1 MERVNEKY
9 FEMKENNNSR
19 YQNFWNAAKAMLRGK
34 FIVINTYIKELERL
48 KINNIILRNQKK
60 QKTKLEVKI
69 KEK

>member
-34 FIVINTYIKELERL
+34 FITINSYTK
-48 KINNIILRNQKK
+48 KITPHINDLTFQIRHWKK
-60 QKTKLEVKI
+60 KSRAK
-69 KEK
+69 